1 MQVYVLS
8 ESRVLAEFLRRPLSA
23 AGHEAPSFDDPAA
36 LRRALAEAPPRAVF
50 VPRRHRDAD
59 PLELVAELKADART
73 RGVAAIVY
81 SPEEDDAEAAREVR
95 ADAFL
100 RVPFS
105 SSEILE
111 VLGMTTRTAKLVVL
125 ADDSDLIHRHT
136 VPILEAAGYEVV
148 SARDGVEA
156 LALVRERRPDLV
168 ITDIEMPGPS
178 GYEVCRT
185 IKESPETGHI
195 PVVIC
200 SALGEAADLERGFD
214 AGADDYLTKPVVAE
228 ELVSRVRAIF
238 AGIELGGRERILVV
252 DDSPAV
258 RHMVADSLARQ
269 GFDVVTAQDGQDG
282 LERAQATKPEMVIT
296 DYDMPRM
303 TGFELVHALKRD
315 PATRDIPVMM
325 LTARD
330 SRRDQAQM
338 RAAGLTSYLVK
349 PFSVDKCIAMVE
361 RILAERRL
369 SRYKEASRLY
379 LAEGAVKAAENVA
392 TEGMTVARAEAK
404 VAAVMF
410 SDICGFTNMSSQ
422 MRPEEVVAMLNEFF
436 DVMCPI
442 LKEYGAEI
450 DKFIGDCIMA
460 VFEERSDFDENAAT
474 RAVRAGLAMQV
485 AMERFTEGHAT
496 PLKIRI
502 GINTGPLV
510 RGDIGSLFHRRE
522 YTVIGDTVNRANRYE
537 ANAPPGGVL
546 VSASTV
552 AAIGEGLEVEEK
564 PGLKLKGV
572 TEPVV
577 AYVVKSI
584 APPKPREGDTA

>member
-8 ESRVLAEFLRRPLSA
+8 ESRVLAEFLRRPLAA

-36 LRRALAEAPPRAVF
+36 LRRALGEALPRAVF
-50 VPRRHRDAD
+50 VPRRHRGTD
-59 PLELVAELKADART
+59 PLALIAELKADART

-100 RVPFS
+100 RVPFTAT
-105 SSEILE
+105 EILE
-111 VLGMTTRTAKLVVL
+111 VLGMTTRAKKLVVL

-148 SARDGVEA
+148 SAKDGVEA
-156 LALVRERRPDLV
+156 LALVREKRPDLV
-168 ITDIEMPGPS
+168 ITDVEMPGPS

-185 IKESPETGHI
+185 IKESSETSHI
-195 PVVIC
+195 PVLIC

-228 ELVSRVRAIF
+228 ELVSRVRSIF

-269 GFDVVTAQDGQDG
+269 GFEIVTAQDGQEG
-282 LERAQATKPEMVIT
+282 LERALEAPPEMVIT

-303 TGFELVHALKRD
+303 TGFELVHALKKN
-315 PATRDIPVMM
+315 PATRDVPVMM

-392 TEGMTVARAEAK
+392 TEGMAVARAEAK

-422 MRPEEVVAMLNEFF
+422 MQPEQVVAMLNEFF

-442 LKEYGAEI
+442 LKEHGAEI

-460 VFEERSDFDENAAT
+460 VFEERADFDENAAT
-474 RAVRAGLAMQV
+474 RAVRAGMLMQEAMQ
-485 AMERFTEGHAT
+485 RFTEGHAT
-496 PLKIRI
+496 PLRIRI

-546 VSASTV
+546 ISASTK
-552 AAIGEGLEVEEK
+552 AAVGEGIEVEEK

-584 APPKPREGDTA
+584 APPKPRGTNA

>member
-8 ESRVLAEFLRRPLSA
+8 ESRLLAEYLRRPLSA
-23 AGHEAPSFDDPAA
+23 AGHDAPSFDDLAVLRQA
-36 LRRALAEAPPRAVF
+36 LIDAPPRAVF
-50 VPRRHRDAD
+50 LPCRHRDAD
-59 PLELVAELKADART
+59 PLALVAELKAQAGT

-95 ADAFL
+95 ADGFL

-105 SSEILE
+105 ATDVLE
-111 VLGMTTRTAKLVVL
+111 VLGMTTRSKKLVVL

-136 VPILEAAGYEVV
+136 VPILEGAGYEVV
-148 SARDGVEA
+148 GAHDGVEA
-156 LALVRERRPDLV
+156 LALVREQRPDLV
-168 ITDIEMPGPS
+168 ITDVEMPGPN

-185 IKESPETGHI
+185 IKESPELGHI

-200 SALGEAADLERGFD
+200 SALGEAADLERAFD

-228 ELVSRVRAIF
+228 ELVSRVRSIF
-238 AGIELGGRERILVV
+238 AGMGLGGRERVLVV

-269 GFDVVTAQDGQDG
+269 GFEVVTAQDGQEG
-282 LERAQATKPEMVIT
+282 VERARATAPEMVIT

-315 PATRDIPVMM
+315 PATRDIPIMM

-338 RAAGLTSYLVK
+338 RAAGLPSYLVK

-369 SRYKEASRLY
+369 ARYKEASRLY
-379 LAEGAVKAAENVA
+379 LAEGAVKAAESVA
-392 TEGMTVARAEAK
+392 TDGMATARAEAK

-442 LKEYGAEI
+442 LKEHGAEI

-460 VFEERSDFDENAAT
+460 VFEERDDFSENAAM
-474 RAVRAGLAMQV
+474 RAVRAGFAMQE
-485 AMERFTEGHAT
+485 AMVLLGAGKVE
-496 PLKIRI
+496 PLQIRV

-546 VSASTV
+546 ISESTR
-552 AAIGEGLEVEEK
+552 AAVGDLVEVEPL

-584 APPKPREGDTA
+584 GGSRT

>member
-1 MQVYVLS
+1 MRILVLS
-8 ESRVLAEFLRRPLSA
+8 ESRLLGEFIKRPLAA
-23 AGHEAPSFDDPAA
+23 AGHVVETFDD
-36 LRRALAEAPPRAVF
+36 LGSLERAIGEPLPRAVF
-50 VPRRHRDAD
+50 LPRHHRRAD
-59 PLELVAELKADART
+59 TLGFCTKIESDPRKSQIAT
-73 RGVAAIVY
+73 IVH
-81 SPEEDDAEAAREVR
+81 STDDDDAEAARSAR
-95 ADAFL
+95 ADGFL
-100 RVPFS
+100 RVPFTAA
-105 SSEILE
+105 EVLD
-111 VLGMTTRTAKLVVL
+111 VLGMTTREKKLVLL
-125 ADDSDLIHRHT
+125 ADDSELIHRHT
-136 VPILEAAGYEVV
+136 VPILEEAGYEVL

-156 LALVRERRPDLV
+156 LALARERRPDLV
-168 ITDIEMPGPS
+168 ITDIEMPGPN

-185 IKESPETGHI
+185 IKETADLAHI
-195 PVVIC
+195 PVLIC
-200 SALGEAADLERGFD
+200 SALGEAADMERGFD
-214 AGADDYLTKPVVAE
+214 VGADDYLTKPVVPE
-228 ELVSRVRAIF
+228 EMVSRVRAIF

-258 RHMVADSLARQ
+258 RHLVADSLSRQ
-269 GFDVVTAQDGQDG
+269 GFDVVTADDGAEG
-282 LERAQATKPEMVIT
+282 LVRAKELPPEMIIT

-315 PATRDIPVMM
+315 PATRDVPVMM

-330 SRRDQAQM
+330 TRRDQAQM

-369 SRYKEASRLY
+369 AKYKEASRLY

-392 TEGMTVARAEAK
+392 TQGMAVVRAQAQ

-410 SDICGFTNMSSQ
+410 SDICGFTNMSSR
-422 MRPEEVVAMLNEFF
+422 MEPARVVEMLNAFF

-442 LKEYGAEI
+442 LQARGAEI
-450 DKFIGDCIMA
+450 DKFIGDCIMS
-460 VFEERSDFDENAAT
+460 VFEERADFEENAPT
-474 RAVRAGLAMQV
+474 RAVLAGLEMQEALRRANV
-485 AMERFTEGHAT
+485 GRDP
-496 PLKIRI
+496 PLQIRI

-546 VSASTV
+546 ISQSTKD
-552 AAIGEGLEVEEK
+552 AIGEGLVVEEK

-577 AYVVKSI
+577 AYVVLSLSPGK
-584 APPKPREGDTA
+584 AV